1 MFSFSRFAS
10 FSVNNESLV
19 FSALFS
25 NHLDAIML
33 ICPNEVRSVKGIFM
47 GQPKRKQ
54 SKARSRLRRGAHKVT
69 LPLLAKEA
77 DGTLVRWHHVNPD
90 TGMYR
95 DRQVLDV
102 KL

>member
-1 MFSFSRFAS
+1 
-10 FSVNNESLV
+10 
-19 FSALFS
+19 
-25 NHLDAIML
+25 
-33 ICPNEVRSVKGIFM
+33 M

-54 SKARSRLRRGAHKVT
+54 SKTRSRLRRGAHKT
-69 LPLLAKEA
+69 ALPFLAREA
-77 DGTLVRWHHVNPD
+77 DGTLVRWHHVNPE